1 MSSWTYQENDTS
13 KNYIGVELD
22 IEQIV
27 AQLCELVRCELVKNA
42 PHLSKDEIISAFW
55 GECIASNS

>member
-1 MSSWTYQENDTS
+1 MSSSTYQEYDTS
-13 KNYIGVELD
+13 KNYIRVELD
-22 IEQIV
+22 IEQLV
-27 AQLCELVRCELVKNA
+27 AQLCELVRCELIKNA